1 MFGKTYNEIMHNTKK
16 GGIGLE
22 AWMFRI
28 LGMRLGYFFER
39 QLKKLFK
46 EQDNAIKKN

>member
-1 MFGKTYNEIMHNTKK
+1 MKKTYREIMHNTKN

-28 LGMRLGYFFER
+28 CGMKLGYFFER

-46 EQDNAIKKN
+46 SDI